1 VSINQVNHPEIPALD
16 WPSFPLVG
24 EVQTVPRAELYA
36 MFVVV
41 KKVPYGTI
49 MIVSDSKINV
59 DMFYKSRM
67 VALGFVCVLVAAWP
81 LARARRLAGKQT
93 TPKMQ
98 ANSGIHQGSGW
109 LNKTTH

>member
-1 VSINQVNHPEIPALD
+1 MSINQVNHPEIPALD

-49 MIVSDSKINV
+49 MIVFMV
-59 DMFYKSRM
+59 ALGFVCVL

-81 LARARRLAGKQT
+81 LARARYWLTKRCRQTVAFIKHQAG
-93 TPKMQ
+93 
-98 ANSGIHQGSGW
+98 
-109 LNKTTH
+109 